1 MYYYGFD
8 GVGYQTGLAESDD
21 LLNWRKRGI
30 ALGRDLS
37 SPITRY
43 NVAMSSILRE
53 PDLHAKGRPIKVD
66 GRYLA
71 SWNAYPQPGMEE
83 GPAVIGL
90 AWSDDLIRWHRDDT
104 PILRPEDGAEW
115 ERAGLYRSYL
125 IRDGDIYYLFYNA
138 KNHGTPWL
146 EQIGVATSRDLK
158 TWRRH
163 PGNPI
168 LKVGAPGSNDARF
181 VANPCVMRHNG
192 LWVMYYYGY
201 TSRRGARD
209 LLAIGRDPF
218 HFEKVTEP
226 MIDRGAPG
234 SIDETHAQDRKS
246 TRLNSSP

>member
-1 MYYYGFD
+1 
-8 GVGYQTGLAESDD
+8 
-21 LLNWRKRGI
+21 
-30 ALGRDLS
+30 
-37 SPITRY
+37 
-43 NVAMSSILRE
+43 
-53 PDLHAKGRPIKVD
+53 
-66 GRYLA
+66 
-71 SWNAYPQPGMEE
+71 MEE

-138 KNHGTPWL
+138 KNHDTPGL
-146 EQIGVATSRDLK
+146 EQIWVATSRELM
-158 TWRRH
+158 TGRRP

-234 SIDETHAQDRKS
+234 SIDETHAHKPRSEEHTSELQ
-246 TRLNSSP
+246 SPMRTSYPVFCLTKQN